1 MMRNLPPESYDQM
14 HVRIRSEQLERIKHL
29 EREILQSN

>member
-14 HVRIRSEQLERIKHL
+14 LARVRSEQMERIKRL
-29 EREILQSN
+29 ESALK